1 MTHLVMYFII
11 LLYSIFL
18 LYQSGRV
25 RTLATM
31 KPCNFELFELQAELC
46 QLMAN
51 PKRIAIIEILG
62 DGECSVGELAEAL
75 GTSISTVSQHLR
87 TMKDKGVVVNRK
99 EAQTVYY
106 HLKNPKL
113 LKGCHIM
120 REVLLEE
127 MESQGRMARDYDEET
142 TLSL

>member
-1 MTHLVMYFII
+1 
-11 LLYSIFL
+11 
-18 LYQSGRV
+18 
-25 RTLATM
+25 M
-31 KPCNFELFELQAELC
+31 KPRNFDLFELQAELC
-46 QLMAN
+46 QMMAN

-62 DGECSVGELAEAL
+62 RGERSVGELAEAL
-75 GTSISTVSQHLR
+75 STSISTVSQHLR

-113 LKGCHIM
+113 IEGCHIM

-127 MESQGRMARDYDEET
+127 MESRGRMARDYDEET
-142 TLSL
+142 VLTR

>member
-1 MTHLVMYFII
+1 MTHLVTYFRI

-18 LYQSGRV
+18 LYRSGHV
-25 RTLATM
+25 CTLATM
-31 KPCNFELFELQAELC
+31 KPRNFELFELQAELC
-46 QLMAN
+46 QMMAN

-62 DGECSVGELAEAL
+62 EGECSVGDLAEAL
-75 GTSISTVSQHLR
+75 STSISTVSQHLR

-113 LKGCHIM
+113 IAGCHIM

-127 MESQGRMARDYDEET
+127 MESRGRIARDYDKT
-142 TLSL
+142 PLSH

>member
-1 MTHLVMYFII
+1 
-11 LLYSIFL
+11 
-18 LYQSGRV
+18 
-25 RTLATM
+25 M
-31 KPCNFELFELQAELC
+31 KPCNLEFYERQAELC

-62 DGECSVGELAEAL
+62 NGEQSVGAIAEAI
-75 GTSISTVSQHLR
+75 GTSISAVSQHLR

-99 EAQTVYY
+99 DGQTVYY

-113 LKGCHIM
+113 ISGCHIM

-127 MESQGRMARDYDEET
+127 MESRGRMARDYDEE
-142 TLSL
+142 SVFPH

>member
-1 MTHLVMYFII
+1 
-11 LLYSIFL
+11 
-18 LYQSGRV
+18 
-25 RTLATM
+25 M

-46 QLMAN
+46 QMMAN

-62 DGECSVGELAEAL
+62 GGECSVGELAEAL

-99 EAQTVYY
+99 EAQSVYY

-113 LKGCHIM
+113 IGSCHIM

-127 MESQGRMARDYDEET
+127 MESRGRIARNYDEAIP
-142 TLSL
+142 L

>member
-1 MTHLVMYFII
+1 
-11 LLYSIFL
+11 
-18 LYQSGRV
+18 
-25 RTLATM
+25 M

-62 DGECSVGELAEAL
+62 DGERSVGELAESL
-75 GTSISTVSQHLR
+75 STSISTVSQHLR

-106 HLKNPKL
+106 RLKNPKL
-113 LKGCHIM
+113 IEGCHIM

-127 MESQGRMARDYDEET
+127 MELQGRIARNYDEIAV
-142 TLSL
+142 

>member
-1 MTHLVMYFII
+1 M
-11 LLYSIFL
+11 
-18 LYQSGRV
+18 
-25 RTLATM
+25 
-31 KPCNFELFELQAELC
+31 
-46 QLMAN
+46 MAN

-62 DGECSVGELAEAL
+62 RGERSVGELAEAL
-75 GTSISTVSQHLR
+75 STSISTVSQHLR

-113 LKGCHIM
+113 IEGCHIM

-127 MESQGRMARDYDEET
+127 MESQGRIARNYDET
-142 TLSL
+142 TV